1 MILQFGDTTTNVIFW
16 SLIATIIVLAIIGQI
31 ILCVWVYRNA
41 QKRGMEPSIWLLIV
55 LIASIIGLIIYIIV
69 REPLLSEERNE
80 P

>member
-16 SLIATIIVLAIIGQI
+16 TLIATIIVLAIIGQI

-41 QKRGMEPSIWLLIV
+41 QKRGMLLIV

-69 REPLLSEERNE
+69 REPLLSEEQIE